1 MPCIYLDTSVFSAY
15 HDERDPGRLALTQE
29 FWKVNA
35 TRDLCTSDVTVREI
49 GDASSQARRSE
60 MLALVGEM
68 SVFATTRQAETL
80 AEALIT
86 EGAFSP
92 RMFDD
97 ALHVA
102 NAVIGGCEVLVSW
115 NFKHLVNRTRRV
127 LVNHILMVHGYR
139 PMEFVAPP
147 EI

>member
-1 MPCIYLDTSVFSAY
+1 
-15 HDERDPGRLALTQE
+15 
-29 FWKVNA
+29 
-35 TRDLCTSDVTVREI
+35 
-49 GDASSQARRSE
+49 

-127 LVNHILMVHGYR
+127 LVNHLLMVHGYR
-139 PMEFVAPP
+139 PMEIVAPP